1 MFLIP
6 LNIQCD
12 FQNLRNKV
20 KAFITIEMNIMGQ
33 MREDVLHAVRYQ
45 SPAYTYASNVE
56 IPDSNVAAQM
66 ADDVL
71 SGKIREEEVY

>member
-1 MFLIP
+1 
-6 LNIQCD
+6 
-12 FQNLRNKV
+12 
-20 KAFITIEMNIMGQ
+20 MNIMGQ
-33 MREDVLHAVRYQ
+33 MREDVLHAVRYK

-71 SGKIREEEVY
+71 RGKIREEEVF